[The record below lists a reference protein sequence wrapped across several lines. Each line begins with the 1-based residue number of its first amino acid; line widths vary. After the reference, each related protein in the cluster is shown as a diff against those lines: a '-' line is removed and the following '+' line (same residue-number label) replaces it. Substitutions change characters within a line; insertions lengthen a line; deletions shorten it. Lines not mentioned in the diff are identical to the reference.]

1 MQICLSPGR
10 EAENLFGVALYYGVR
25 TQHAETMGSRGMPPT
40 RNFLKIGTKRLNL
53 VAFQSINNNFLGKL
67 KTR

>member
-25 TQHAETMGSRGMPPT
+25 TQHAETMGSRGMPPKKFFEN
-40 RNFLKIGTKRLNL
+40 RY
-53 VAFQSINNNFLGKL
+53 
-67 KTR
+67 